1 MEEGK
6 NTMLDRTQKR
16 TRDFALVR
24 HDDEKRKKTTTTT
37 TTKNKDFTMNLND
50 DMVFTLILSKLLTK
64 SLMRFKSVCKPWKS
78 TMEQDS
84 HFLNS
89 HRIRSQA
96 QPPRLLTIVRNF
108 SQRRSEKTASFDL
121 YSSDLDC
128 GDGAHYVGRGAR
140 YVRRSTVGSVKRVR
154 IPGAGHVDVLGP
166 VKGLICFIDT
176 DNFDVMVYNPTTG
189 QHVAPWC
196 RSKVWTTRKCAR
208 RQLVRG
214 FGIDPITGQPK
225 VILVW
230 HASCPPACEVL
241 TVGVDNPSW
250 RIIDALPPTCEFET
264 HLSTYAGGSIYY
276 MFYTST
282 NNQYNLPPDLQYYNY
297 LVAFDIGSEK
307 FRMMS
312 IPRLFSKASYA
323 RELDGCLTMVLNL
336 PKRRLLWKFHD
347 RNKETTSSTSTD
359 VVRTS
364 VGRDWSHFC
373 IEMPSCISPEAY
385 VLYHPI
391 PGKDHMMILET
402 YDRTGDI
409 RNAFQVPAQFYCYNR
424 IDKSL
429 ISKFEIQGIP
439 YLPGHNR
446 NQYAVYVEDLFPCC

>member
-6 NTMLDRTQKR
+6 NTMLDQTQKR

-24 HDDEKRKKTTTTT
+24 HDDEKRRKTATT
-37 TTKNKDFTMNLND
+37 TTKNKDFTMNLDD
-50 DMVFTLILSKLLTK
+50 DMVFTQILSKLPTK

-128 GDGAHYVGRGAR
+128 GDGDTD
-140 YVRRSTVGSVKRVR
+140 VRRSTVDSVKRVR
-154 IPGAGHVDVLGP
+154 IPGAGRVDVLGP
-166 VKGLICFIDT
+166 VKGLICFIDI

-189 QHVAPWC
+189 QPVTPWC

-214 FGIDPITGQPK
+214 LGIDPITGEYK

-250 RIIDALPPTCEFET
+250 RIIDALPPTCDFKR
-264 HLSTYAGGSIYY
+264 HSSAYADGSIYY
-276 MFYTST
+276 MFYMSPHPKD
-282 NNQYNLPPDLQYYNY
+282 NPENFDS

-307 FRMMS
+307 FRMMTL
-312 IPRLFSKASYA
+312 PPYYCKGSYVK
-323 RELDGCLTMVLNL
+323 ELDGCLSLVFSRS
-336 PKRRLLWKFHD
+336 KGRSLWKFHD
-347 RNKETTSSTSTD
+347 GDKETTSSTSTSTD
-359 VVRTS
+359 VVPRS
-364 VGRDWSHFC
+364 GWSNFC
-373 IEMPSCISPEAY
+373 IEMPSCISPDAY

-391 PGKDHMMILET
+391 PGKDHMMIFET
-402 YDRTGDI
+402 YDRTADS

-424 IDKSL
+424 IDKTL

-446 NQYAVYVEDLFPCC
+446 NQYAVYVEDLFHAAE